1 MDING
6 YLMDM
11 KGLLMGYPSS
21 RLKYGA
27 STKEYHS

>member
-6 YLMDM
+6 YLSRDIM
-11 KGLLMGYPSS
+11 MGYPSS